1 PILPRWLC
9 RTQPLSPRYP
19 AVGTHCRE
27 AWAAGAVRKTRRGPC
42 SSPLSSPCLRTAWPN
57 YPGPGPPDP
66 RLPGQGYF
74 PLPPLAAPGRP
85 AMCGAVP
92 PLSSTPAGGRE
103 PPWPAASP
111 LLAATSPG
119 RPLRRAESSCLRSY
133 KPKGTVTRGRA
144 VSSPRQHVRHQIR
157 RLRGRTTG
165 VWGRDAAP
173 PLSTCSSSGPRAP

>member
-1 PILPRWLC
+1 MTLRHAATVAPAPSGGD
-9 RTQPLSPRYP
+9 PLSG
-19 AVGTHCRE
+19 AVGGRRR
-27 AWAAGAVRKTRRGPC
+27 ADDAAGTLC
-42 SSPLSSPCLRTAWPN
+42 LSLSLSSPCPCAAWPRH
-57 YPGPGPPDP
+57 PGPGPPDP
-66 RLPGQGYF
+66 PLPGQVYF
-74 PLPPLAAPGRP
+74 PLPPAAAPGLP

-133 KPKGTVTRGRA
+133 KPQGRVTRGRA

-157 RLRGRTTG
+157 RLGGRTTG
-165 VWGRDAAP
+165 IWGRDAAP
-173 PLSTCSSSGPRAP
+173 PPSTCSGWGPQAP